1 MSTSSSSPAGT
12 RVAAFFRSRLIKRS
26 LIGLAGF
33 LVVFGLF
40 GYFALPGIIKSQAEK
55 LVEEKLHRKLSI
67 DAIHINP
74 YALKVEIQGLKLLEP
89 DGKTMFVAFDALEVN
104 VSGNS
109 LWHLAPVVKEVG
121 LRKPYVHLVRTGA
134 NHYNIDDIIEL
145 INSQPPSD
153 EPARF
158 AVYNIHLE
166 DGRIEFDDQPEKALH
181 TIADLKL
188 GLPFISSLPSN
199 VDVFVEPML
208 SAKVNDTP
216 LDLKGRAKP
225 FAEPKQAMLDLEL
238 ADMDLTRYMDY
249 VPFEPRFKL
258 PSARLNV
265 HVEASFQQPKD
276 APPSLK
282 LNGDVALRRL
292 AITDLAAKP
301 MLGFDAL
308 QVTLKDLDVFSG
320 HYDVQKIAL
329 EHPQV
334 HLVKESDGSF
344 NLARLAPPPAKPGAK
359 PGAKAPAGNADKSI
373 ATPTD
378 KSAAAPASKPA
389 APAKPVGL
397 KVNLGEFLLTDGE
410 LHFDDPQAV
419 RPMKAGVDT
428 FDLAVRKVAVD
439 TAAHRVDV
447 AEISS
452 GGAAIAALQ
461 GKASARPVVAESK
474 PASPPARTPAKG
486 PAPAAEPGY
495 TVNVERIA
503 IKGWTA
509 RVEDQGLARPVVT
522 TVDPVALTFTGFS
535 TAPGSAGTLD
545 FKAGVNKTGQLSVKG
560 GLGIAPLH
568 ADLALDIQALDLLP
582 TQPYF
587 TDQINL
593 LITRAALSTKGAVK
607 LDQDDKGA
615 LKGGFK
621 GDLTVGNLATI
632 DKISS
637 NDFLKWKSLYF
648 GGIDAKIEPLA
659 VSIDQIA
666 LSDFFARIIIDPSGH
681 INLQDIARNHPD
693 EEKSLTEV
701 APAATKPEG
710 AKVESKIAATSPP
723 AAAAAVPAPAKPMPP
738 INIRKITLQGGQV
751 KFSDNFIKPNYSAD
765 LMQLGGFVTGL
776 SSKADTVATTELRGQ
791 VNGAPLNIAGRLN
804 PLKGDLFLDIKADV
818 KGMELAQ
825 FTPYS
830 AKYVGYGID
839 KGKLSF
845 EVAYNVDK
853 RQLTAQNRLVLDQLT
868 FGEKID
874 SPTATKL
881 PVQLAVALLRD
892 RNGVIDINLPIGGSL
907 DDPQFSVGGIIV
919 KVIINVITKAIT
931 APFALLGSLFGG
943 GEELSWL
950 DFDAGRYAVPA
961 GADGKLT
968 TLAKALNDRPA
979 LKLEI
984 AGRVDAETDKEGLR
998 RASIER
1004 KVKALKLK
1012 DGVAKGESSDLD
1024 AVTVTPEEYPALL
1037 KRVYKDEK
1045 FPKPRNLVGLQ
1056 KDLPVEEMEKLM
1068 LANAEAGESELAA
1081 LANQRAQTI
1090 KDWLVKNGQ
1099 VPPERIFIVTTKSD
1113 KTPEKA
1119 TGSRA
1124 DFSLK

>member
-1 MSTSSSSPAGT
+1 
-12 RVAAFFRSRLIKRS
+12 
-26 LIGLAGF
+26 
-33 LVVFGLF
+33 
-40 GYFALPGIIKSQAEK
+40 
-55 LVEEKLHRKLSI
+55 
-67 DAIHINP
+67 
-74 YALKVEIQGLKLLEP
+74 
-89 DGKTMFVAFDALEVN
+89 
-104 VSGNS
+104 
-109 LWHLAPVVKEVG
+109 
-121 LRKPYVHLVRTGA
+121 
-134 NHYNIDDIIEL
+134 
-145 INSQPPSD
+145 
-153 EPARF
+153 
-158 AVYNIHLE
+158 
-166 DGRIEFDDQPEKALH
+166 
-181 TIADLKL
+181 
-188 GLPFISSLPSN
+188 
-199 VDVFVEPML
+199 
-208 SAKVNDTP
+208 
-216 LDLKGRAKP
+216 
-225 FAEPKQAMLDLEL
+225 
-238 ADMDLTRYMDY
+238 
-249 VPFEPRFKL
+249 
-258 PSARLNV
+258 
-265 HVEASFQQPKD
+265 
-276 APPSLK
+276 
-282 LNGDVALRRL
+282 
-292 AITDLAAKP
+292 
-301 MLGFDAL
+301 
-308 QVTLKDLDVFSG
+308 
-320 HYDVQKIAL
+320 
-329 EHPQV
+329 
-334 HLVKESDGSF
+334 
-344 NLARLAPPPAKPGAK
+344 
-359 PGAKAPAGNADKSI
+359 
-373 ATPTD
+373 
-378 KSAAAPASKPA
+378 
-389 APAKPVGL
+389 
-397 KVNLGEFLLTDGE
+397 
-410 LHFDDPQAV
+410 
-419 RPMKAGVDT
+419 
-428 FDLAVRKVAVD
+428 
-439 TAAHRVDV
+439 
-447 AEISS
+447 
-452 GGAAIAALQ
+452 
-461 GKASARPVVAESK
+461 
-474 PASPPARTPAKG
+474 
-486 PAPAAEPGY
+486 
-495 TVNVERIA
+495 
-503 IKGWTA
+503 
-509 RVEDQGLARPVVT
+509 
-522 TVDPVALTFTGFS
+522 
-535 TAPGSAGTLD
+535 
-545 FKAGVNKTGQLSVKG
+545 
-560 GLGIAPLH
+560 
-568 ADLALDIQALDLLP
+568 
-582 TQPYF
+582 
-587 TDQINL
+587 
-593 LITRAALSTKGAVK
+593 
-607 LDQDDKGA
+607 
-615 LKGGFK
+615 
-621 GDLTVGNLATI
+621 
-632 DKISS
+632 
-637 NDFLKWKSLYF
+637 
-648 GGIDAKIEPLA
+648 
-659 VSIDQIA
+659 
-666 LSDFFARIIIDPSGH
+666 
-681 INLQDIARNHPD
+681 
-693 EEKSLTEV
+693 V

-710 AKVESKIAATSPP
+710 AKVESKVAATSPP
-723 AAAAAVPAPAKPMPP
+723 AAAAPVPAKPMPP

-868 FGEKID
+868 FGEKVD

-950 DFDAGRYAVPA
+950 DFDAGRYALSA

-1024 AVTVTPEEYPALL
+1024 AVTVMPEEYPALL

-1099 VPPERIFIVTTKSD
+1099 VPAERIFIVTTKSD